1 MILLQ
6 SKEKNYTFDTY
17 KETNGTKLVVLND
30 NPKDIEI
37 ETLIRLDKIIKIE
50 FLNINNENIKK
61 FNITKLPTYIFL
73 REGKEVKRF
82 NKIILSEVQKL
93 NECK

>member
-17 KETNGTKLVVLND
+17 KETNETKLVVLND

-61 FNITKLPTYIFL
+61 FNINKLPTYIFL

>member
-17 KETNGTKLVVLND
+17 KETNETKLVVLND

-73 REGKEVKRF
+73 REGNEVKRF